1 MNHMGVSW
9 AIADWLRTPAGRR
22 ALLVLIALAFRALAL
37 IHGGAVIQPH
47 GDEFYYLE
55 QGTSLAQGLGYP
67 GSFRPPLSP
76 ALIGA
81 SFLVFGPGLTALR
94 WVQILISL
102 VAVLAVFEICRE
114 RFGSRAA
121 FLSGLACAISPGL
134 VHFTHFLWAET
145 LFVTLFMAFVWMM
158 HRYDRGGGVSF
169 LAGAGLSL
177 ALAALT
183 KEIVVFFAF
192 LCLPWFLVRAPRAW
206 RKGVVHASIF
216 LVCFLLPVL
225 PWTVRNR
232 TMHGTY
238 VGISNCRWF
247 PIAVGNLRVGDE
259 ASGTAE
265 RVEFL
270 RQWRGMNDEV
280 DKEAFSRRAALR
292 SIRAQQPMW
301 ILRKIRSTALKLF
314 SPMTQEIRFLELGL
328 YPRQMGVASARALV
342 VTSVAGHLL
351 LLTPGLMALWLVR
364 DDWLKWVVLL
374 IVGYSLGVYTVA
386 NATARFLVPLLPMF
400 YLYVGP
406 LLTGAGARAA
416 RWRRVGALAT
426 AAVFVW
432 VVASQLSGMLGPVWR
447 SLGR

>member
-1 MNHMGVSW
+1 MVVWST
-9 AIADWLRTPAGRR
+9 IADWLRRPTGQR
-22 ALLVLIALAFRALAL
+22 ALLVMIALALRALAL

-55 QGTSLAQGLGYP
+55 QGSSLAQGLGFP
-67 GSFRPPLSP
+67 GSFRPPLYP

-81 SFLVFGPGLTALR
+81 SFLVFGTGLTALR

-102 VAVLAVFEICRE
+102 VAVLAVFEVCRE

-134 VHFTHFLWAET
+134 VHFTHFLWSET
-145 LFVTLFMAFVWMM
+145 LFITLFLVFVWMM
-158 HRYDRGGGVSF
+158 HRYDRGGGAALLV
-169 LAGAGLSL
+169 GAGLSL

-192 LCLPWFLVRAPRAW
+192 LTLPWFLLRAPRAW
-206 RKGVVHASIF
+206 RTGAVHASIF

-232 TMHGTY
+232 ALHGAY

-259 ASGTAE
+259 AFGTTE

-270 RQWRGMNDEV
+270 RQWRRMSDEV
-280 DKEAFSRRAALR
+280 DKEAFSRREALR
-292 SIRAQQPMW
+292 SIRAQQPAW
-301 ILRKIRSTALKLF
+301 ILRKIHSTALKLF

-328 YPRQMGVASARALV
+328 YPPRMGAASARALV

-351 LLTPGLMALWLVR
+351 LLVPGLMALWLVR
-364 DDWLKWVVLL
+364 DDRLKWVVLL
-374 IVGYSLGVYTVA
+374 IVGYSLGVYSIA
-386 NATARFLVPLLPMF
+386 NATARFLVPLLPLF
-400 YLYVGP
+400 YLYIGP
-406 LLTGAGARAA
+406 LLTGAGAGAS
-416 RWRRVGALAT
+416 RWRWVGAVTT

-432 VVASQLSGMLGPVWR
+432 IVTSQVSGALGPVWR
-447 SLGR
+447 SLGP